1 MNDDLNAMA
10 VFVALA
16 EAKSFRR
23 AGDRLGVTASAVS
36 HSLRRLEER
45 LGVVLAHRTS
55 RSMHLTQ
62 AGELLYASVRPALE
76 EVRAAAAAVGA
87 LGSEPRGTLRLHVAG
102 AAESFLNGPVLD
114 GFLAAHPHVR
124 LDVFV
129 SDDPLD
135 IVGSGYDAGVRLGE
149 VIDVDMVAVPLAG
162 DERLLVVGAPA
173 YFARHP
179 RPTHPRDLA
188 HHACLNW
195 HPTADAPGY
204 RWEFTEDG
212 RDFSVAV
219 PSRVLTNHVPLL
231 LRLVRAGRGLTVY
244 FERELR
250 GDIDRGDL
258 EVVLE
263 EYSTPFPGF
272 FLYYPGRRQASPPL
286 RALIDY
292 ILSWRRSSRD
302 ARAEAR
308 A

>member
-1 MNDDLNAMA
+1 MIDDLNAMA

-16 EAKSFRR
+16 ETKSFRR

-36 HSLRRLEER
+36 HTLRRLEER

-55 RSMHLTQ
+55 RSMHLTE
-62 AGELLYASVRPALE
+62 AGEMLYASVGPALQ
-76 EVRAAAAAVGA
+76 EVRDAAAAVGA

-102 AAESFLNGPVLD
+102 AAESFLSGPVLD

-129 SDDPLD
+129 SDEALD

-149 VIDVDMVAVPLAG
+149 VIDVDMIAVPLAG
-162 DERLLVVGAPA
+162 DERMLVVGAPS

-188 HHACLNW
+188 QHECLNW
-195 HPTADAPGY
+195 HPTADAPAY

-219 PSRVLTNHVPLL
+219 PNRVLTNHVPLL
-231 LRLVRAGRGLTVY
+231 LRMVRAGRGLTIY

-263 EYSTPFPGF
+263 EFSTPFPGF

-292 ILSWRRSSRD
+292 ILEWRRSSRD
-302 ARAEAR
+302 RQA
-308 A
+308 

>member
-1 MNDDLNAMA
+1 MIDDLNAMA

-16 EAKSFRR
+16 ETKSFRR

-36 HSLRRLEER
+36 HTLRRLEER

-62 AGELLYASVRPALE
+62 AGELLYASVGPALQ
-76 EVRAAAAAVGA
+76 EVRDAAAAVGA
-87 LGSEPRGTLRLHVAG
+87 LGTEPRGTLRLHVAG
-102 AAESFLNGPVLD
+102 AAESFLSGPVLD
-114 GFLAAHPHVR
+114 GFLAMHPHVR

-129 SDDPLD
+129 SDEPLD

-149 VIDVDMVAVPLAG
+149 VIDVDMIAVPLAG
-162 DERLLVVGAPA
+162 DERLLVVGAPS

-179 RPTHPRDLA
+179 KPVHPRDLA
-188 HHACLNW
+188 HHECLNW
-195 HPTADAPGY
+195 HPTADSPAY

-219 PSRVLTNHVPLL
+219 PNRVLTNHVPLL
-231 LRLVRAGRGLTVY
+231 LRMVRAGRGLTVY

-250 GDIDRGDL
+250 GDIERGDL

-292 ILSWRRSSRD
+292 ILSWRRNSRD
-302 ARAEAR
+302 RPG
-308 A
+308 

>member
-1 MNDDLNAMA
+1 MIDDLNSMA

-16 EAKSFRR
+16 ETKSFRR

-36 HSLRRLEER
+36 HTLRRLEER

-55 RSMHLTQ
+55 RSMHLTA
-62 AGELLYASVRPALE
+62 AGELLYASVGPALQ
-76 EVRAAAAAVGA
+76 EVRDAAAAVGA
-87 LGSEPRGTLRLHVAG
+87 LGSDPRGTLRLHVAG
-102 AAESFLNGPVLD
+102 AAESFLGGPVLD

-129 SDDPLD
+129 SDEPLD

-149 VIDVDMVAVPLAG
+149 VIDADMIAVPLAG
-162 DERLLVVGAPA
+162 DERMLVVGAPA

-188 HHACLNW
+188 HHDCLNW
-195 HPTADAPGY
+195 HPTANAPGY

-219 PSRVLTNHVPLL
+219 PNRVLTNHVPLL
-231 LRLVRAGRGLTVY
+231 LRMVRAGRGLTIY

-250 GDIDRGDL
+250 GDIERGDL

-292 ILSWRRSSRD
+292 ILSWRRSTRD
-302 ARAEAR
+302 RPA
-308 A
+308 

>member
-1 MNDDLNAMA
+1 MTDDLNAMA
-10 VFVALA
+10 TFVALA
-16 EAKSFRR
+16 ETKSFRR

-36 HSLRRLEER
+36 HTLRRLEER

-62 AGELLYASVRPALE
+62 AGELLYASVRPALQ
-76 EVRAAAAAVGA
+76 EVRDAAAAVSA

-102 AAESFLNGPVLD
+102 AAESFLSGPVLD

-129 SDDPLD
+129 SDEALD

-149 VIDVDMVAVPLAG
+149 VIDVDMIAVPLAG
-162 DERLLVVGAPA
+162 DERMLVVGAPS
-173 YFARHP
+173 YFARHG
-179 RPTHPRDLA
+179 RPMHPRDLA
-188 HHACLNW
+188 RHECLNW
-195 HPTADAPGY
+195 HPTADAPAY

-219 PSRVLTNHVPLL
+219 PNRVLTNHVSLL
-231 LRLVRAGRGLTVY
+231 LRLTRAGRGLTVY

-250 GDIDRGDL
+250 GDIERGDL

-286 RALIDY
+286 RALVDY
-292 ILSWRRSSRD
+292 ILEWRRS
-302 ARAEAR
+302 ARRPA
-308 A
+308 

>member
-1 MNDDLNAMA
+1 MIDDLNAMS

-16 EAKSFRR
+16 ETRSFRR

-36 HSLRRLEER
+36 HTLRRLEER

-55 RSMHLTQ
+55 RSMRLTE
-62 AGELLYASVRPALE
+62 AGEMLFASVGPALE

-87 LGSEPRGTLRLHVAG
+87 LGSEPRGTLRVHVAG
-102 AAESFLNGPVLD
+102 AAESFLRGPVLD

-129 SDDPLD
+129 SDEPLD
-135 IVGSGYDAGVRLGE
+135 IVASGYDAGVRLGE
-149 VIDVDMVAVPLAG
+149 VIDVDMIAVPLAG
-162 DERLLVVGAPA
+162 EERLLVVGAPS

-188 HHACLNW
+188 QHECINW
-195 HPTADAPGY
+195 RPTPDAPAY

-212 RDFSVAV
+212 REFSVAV
-219 PSRVLTNHVPLL
+219 PNRVLSNHVPLL
-231 LRLVRAGRGLTVY
+231 MRLVRAGRGLAMY
-244 FERELR
+244 FEREMRDEIAR
-250 GDIDRGDL
+250 GEL

-286 RALIDY
+286 RALVDY
-292 ILSWRRSSRD
+292 ILSWRRSGRF
-302 ARAEAR
+302 A
-308 A
+308 

>member
-1 MNDDLNAMA
+1 MIDDLNAMA

-16 EAKSFRR
+16 ETKSFRR

-36 HSLRRLEER
+36 HTLRRLEER

-55 RSMHLTQ
+55 RSMHLTH
-62 AGELLYASVRPALE
+62 AGELLYASVGPALQ
-76 EVRAAAAAVGA
+76 EVRDAAAAVGA

-102 AAESFLNGPVLD
+102 AAESFLSGPVLD

-129 SDDPLD
+129 SDEPLD

-149 VIDVDMVAVPLAG
+149 VIDVDMIAVPLAG
-162 DERLLVVGAPA
+162 DERMLVVGAPS

-179 RPTHPRDLA
+179 KPLHPRDLA
-188 HHACLNW
+188 HHDCLNW
-195 HPTADAPGY
+195 HPTADAPAY

-219 PSRVLTNHVPLL
+219 PNRVLTNHVPLL
-231 LRLVRAGRGLTVY
+231 LRMVRAGRGLTIY

-250 GDIDRGDL
+250 GDIERGDL

-272 FLYYPGRRQASPPL
+272 FLYYPSRRQASPPL

-292 ILSWRRSSRD
+292 ILSWRRS
-302 ARAEAR
+302 ARPST
-308 A
+308 

>member
-36 HSLRRLEER
+36 HTLRRLEER

-55 RSMHLTQ
+55 RSMHLTE
-62 AGELLYASVRPALE
+62 AGEMLYASVRPALE

-114 GFLAAHPHVR
+114 GFVAAHPHVR

-129 SDDPLD
+129 SDEPLD

-162 DERLLVVGAPA
+162 DERMLVVGAPS

-188 HHACLNW
+188 QHECLNW
-195 HPTADAPGY
+195 HPTPEAPAY

-219 PSRVLTNHVPLL
+219 PNRVLTNHVPLL
-231 LRLVRAGRGLTVY
+231 LKLTRAGRGLTVY

-250 GDIDRGDL
+250 GDIERGDL
-258 EVVLE
+258 VVVLE

-286 RALIDY
+286 RALVDY
-292 ILSWRRSSRD
+292 ILSWRRSTRD
-302 ARAEAR
+302 RPG
-308 A
+308 

>member
-1 MNDDLNAMA
+1 MNDDFNAMA

-16 EAKSFRR
+16 ETKSFRR

-62 AGELLYASVRPALE
+62 AGELLYASVGPALQ
-76 EVRAAAAAVGA
+76 EVRDAAAAVGA
-87 LGSEPRGTLRLHVAG
+87 LGSDPRGTLRLHVAG
-102 AAESFLNGPVLD
+102 AAESFLSGPVLD

-149 VIDVDMVAVPLAG
+149 VIDVDMIAVPLAG
-162 DERLLVVGAPA
+162 DERMLVVGAPS

-179 RPTHPRDLA
+179 RPAHPRDLA
-188 HHACLNW
+188 HHECLNW
-195 HPTADAPGY
+195 HPTADAPAY

-219 PSRVLTNHVPLL
+219 PNRVLTNHVPLL
-231 LRLVRAGRGLTVY
+231 LRMVRAGRGLTIY

-302 ARAEAR
+302 RPG
-308 A
+308 

>member
-16 EAKSFRR
+16 EARSFRR
-23 AGDRLGVTASAVS
+23 AGDQLGVTASAVS
-36 HSLRRLEER
+36 HTLRRLEER

-55 RSMHLTQ
+55 RSMHLTE
-62 AGELLYASVRPALE
+62 AGELLYASVQPALQ
-76 EVRAAAAAVGA
+76 EVRDAAAAVGA
-87 LGSEPRGTLRLHVAG
+87 LGSEPSGTLRLHVAG
-102 AAESFLNGPVLD
+102 AAESFLSGPVLD

-129 SDDPLD
+129 SDEPLD

-162 DERLLVVGAPA
+162 DERMLVVGAPS

-179 RPTHPRDLA
+179 RPVHPRDLA

-195 HPTADAPGY
+195 HPTADAPAY
-204 RWEFTEDG
+204 RWEFTENG

-219 PSRVLTNHVPLL
+219 PNRVLSNHVPLL
-231 LRLVRAGRGLTVY
+231 LHLVRAGRGLTIY

-263 EYSTPFPGF
+263 EYSTSFPGF
-272 FLYYPGRRQASPPL
+272 FLYYPDRRQAAPPL

-292 ILSWRRSSRD
+292 ILGWRRSSRD
-302 ARAEAR
+302 RSA
-308 A
+308 

>member
-10 VFVALA
+10 VFAALA
-16 EAKSFRR
+16 EARSFRR

-36 HSLRRLEER
+36 HTLRRLEER

-55 RSMHLTQ
+55 RSMHLTE

-87 LGSEPRGTLRLHVAG
+87 LGSEPRGMLRLHVAG
-102 AAESFLNGPVLD
+102 VAESFLGGPVLD

-129 SDDPLD
+129 SDEPLD

-149 VIDVDMVAVPLAG
+149 VIDVDMVAVPVG
-162 DERLLVVGAPA
+162 DNERLLVVGAPA

-179 RPTHPRDLA
+179 KPAHPRDLA
-188 HHACLNW
+188 HHDCLNW
-195 HPTADAPGY
+195 HPTADAPAY

-212 RDFSVAV
+212 REFSVAV
-219 PSRVLTNHVPLL
+219 PSRVLTNQAALL
-231 LRLVRAGRGLTVY
+231 LRLARAGRGLTMLY
-244 FERELR
+244 ERELR
-250 GDIDRGDL
+250 DDIARGDL

-263 EYSTPFPGF
+263 AYSTPFPGF
-272 FLYYPGRRQASPPL
+272 YLYYPGRRQASPPL
-286 RALIDY
+286 RALVDY
-292 ILSWRRSSRD
+292 ILSWRRSSRRT
-302 ARAEAR
+302 A
-308 A
+308 